1 MLRVRT
7 PLTLLWVWSINAC
20 GNINHYLGYGSYNAL
35 VWVFRYFTDM
45 ARFLD
50 YFLRCLTTSKN
61 RPMKYFHL
69 IFTCISLC
77 FLSVH
82 ANAITLTPESF
93 GAKVD
98 DGKPDDVAFQAMFDA
113 IPEKERNVVITL
125 SSGEYLF
132 DKTVFYPKYNRRR
145 MMIEGNHATIKAVG
159 LAFDILS
166 PSNIKGE
173 AMQTA
178 LDNMDKLIVNDLSFE
193 GGDTQLR
200 LIATLNSEINNCE
213 FVSGN
218 RGIDMVFCLMGR
230 VINCQFTRQKVE
242 QLLIRSGQ
250 GDPMTKEGK
259 VFSNANGTN
268 SQSNMVTVDG
278 CRFFSELHA
287 HACIRNYA
295 SNSMSILNTVFEGM
309 APRYSV
315 DYHDR
320 NSPTC
325 TYMFMRNIHIE
336 HPYDTLFTKALIRAE
351 QNGGIVHLDGVFSQ
365 TGRTVQVEAGK
376 SIVKISNWAYLP
388 GGFKFKANGGGQ
400 WIFEDNLGIQGM
412 DMLGEAMWEGK
423 PPYYIVDRFAA
434 KVQTY
439 SGWSPTLMNGEEY
452 ISLTQ
457 DKMLQTTDMYF
468 DKGNAPLKAPKSLD
482 DYEIVELKPY
492 LMNDPETGEQLMYYL
507 PVLAPKK

>member
-1 MLRVRT
+1 MKHFLASIFLFGL
-7 PLTLLWVWSINAC
+7 LTCN
-20 GNINHYLGYGSYNAL
+20 
-35 VWVFRYFTDM
+35 
-45 ARFLD
+45 LD
-50 YFLRCLTTSKN
+50 SF
-61 RPMKYFHL
+61 
-69 IFTCISLC
+69 
-77 FLSVH
+77 
-82 ANAITLTPESF
+82 AITLSPEDF
-93 GAKVD
+93 GAVID
-98 DGKPDDVAFQAMFDA
+98 DGKPDDKAFQAMFDA
-113 IPEKERNVVITL
+113 IPSKERNVIITL
-125 SSGEYLF
+125 NSGEYLF
-132 DKTVFYPKYNRRR
+132 DQTVFYPKYNRRR
-145 MMIEGNHATIKAVG
+145 MMIQGNHATLKAVG
-159 LAFDILS
+159 LAFDILA
-166 PSNIKGE
+166 PANIKGV
-173 AMQTA
+173 ALQTA

-193 GGDTQLR
+193 GGDTQLT

-230 VINCQFTRQKVE
+230 VINCQFTRQKIE
-242 QLLIRSGQ
+242 QLLIRSAE
-250 GDPMTKEGK
+250 GDPMTGEEK

-336 HPYDTLFTKALIRAE
+336 HPYDTLFTKALIHAE

-376 SIVKISNWAYLP
+376 SIVKISNWAYFP

-400 WIFEDNLGIQGM
+400 WIFEDNLGIQGFEM
-412 DMLGEAMWEGK
+412 ASENMWVGK
-423 PPYYIVDRFAA
+423 PPYYIVDRFAS
-434 KVQTY
+434 KIHTF
-439 SGWSPTLMNGEEY
+439 SGWSPTLMNGEDY
-452 ISLTQ
+452 FSLTEG
-457 DKMLQTTDMYF
+457 KVLQTNDMIF
-468 DKGNAPLKAPKSLD
+468 DKGNEPLKSPKNLD

-507 PVLAPKK
+507 PVLAPKKK

>member
-1 MLRVRT
+1 MPQT
-7 PLTLLWVWSINAC
+7 LTMKQLLAIFIFLGSISFAQN
-20 GNINHYLGYGSYNAL
+20 S
-35 VWVFRYFTDM
+35 F
-45 ARFLD
+45 
-50 YFLRCLTTSKN
+50 
-61 RPMKYFHL
+61 
-69 IFTCISLC
+69 
-77 FLSVH
+77 
-82 ANAITLTPESF
+82 AITLTPEDF
-93 GAKVD
+93 GAVID
-98 DGKPDDVAFQAMFDA
+98 DGKPDDVAFQAMFNS
-113 IPEKERNVVITL
+113 IPTKERNVIITIR
-125 SSGEYLF
+125 SGEYLF
-132 DKTVFYPKYNRRR
+132 DQTVFYPKYNRRR
-145 MMIEGNHATIKAVG
+145 MMIEGNHGTLKAVG
-159 LAFDILS
+159 LAFDILA
-166 PSNIKGE
+166 PANIKGE

-193 GGDTQLR
+193 GGDTQLT

-242 QLLIRSGQ
+242 QLLIRSGE

-309 APRYSV
+309 APKYSV

-325 TYMFMRNIHIE
+325 TYMYMHNIHIE
-336 HPYDTLFTKALIRAE
+336 HPYDTLFTKALIHAE

-376 SIVKISNWAYLP
+376 SIVKISNWAYFP

-400 WIFEDNLGIQGM
+400 WIFEDNLGIQGF
-412 DMLGEAMWEGK
+412 DMTSETMWEGK
-423 PPYYIVDRFAA
+423 PPYYIVDRFAS
-434 KVQTY
+434 KIQTF
-439 SGWSPTLMNGEEY
+439 SGWSPTLMNGDDY
-452 ISLTQ
+452 FSVTQ
-457 DKMLQTTDMYF
+457 GKVLQTTDMIF
-468 DKGNAPLKAPKSLD
+468 DKGNAPLTVPKNIS
-482 DYEIVELKPY
+482 DYEIVELKTY

-507 PVLAPKK
+507 PIIALKKK